1 MENQPIFY
9 ALPSGTFIPDS
20 ELEQLNLTR
29 TGPFIVHKHDTTKE
43 CCVKAV
49 PTDNFCVPL
58 KGQWF
63 LNDNSKVEYATY
75 DQLTPRIICRLV
87 KVKQITVDILLEE
100 FETPAKIENTEKHR
114 EQLAHLAYE
123 HMDDDERR
131 EFIVL
136 RLVDEYEGDPAFF
149 DQEAKSFAKD
159 GKLPEPEY
167 QEEFSDEDD

>member
-9 ALPSGTFIPDS
+9 ALPPGTFIPNS

-43 CCVKAV
+43 CCIKAV
-49 PTDNFCVPL
+49 TTGNFRAPRA
-58 KGQWF
+58 GEWF
-63 LNDNSKVEYATY
+63 LNADKKVEYATY
-75 DQLTPRIICRLV
+75 EHITPRMICRLV

-100 FETPAKIENTEKHR
+100 FEKPAKIENTEKHR

-123 HMDDDERR
+123 HMGDDERR

-136 RLVDEYEGDPAFF
+136 RLKDEYEDDPAFF